1 MGLNIVATRK
11 YSLKG
16 FAQGWD
22 DCFVI
27 VKAANETQRKSY
39 ADKLLAMRSEMQ
51 VAIAEQDQ
59 AKIQKLGVE
68 LDEAADRAARE
79 FALELIQSG
88 RVMSTNDEG
97 VEELTSFDKDDVPA
111 VIEALGFAWVND
123 IVEVATGA
131 DRLKAKSS

>member
-39 ADKLLAMRSEMQ
+39 ADALLTMRSEMQ
-51 VAIAEQDQ
+51 LAIAEQDD
-59 AKIQKLGVE
+59 ARIQTLGTE
-68 LDEAADRAARE
+68 LDAAADKAVHE
-79 FALELIQSG
+79 FALELIQG
-88 RVMSTNDEG
+88 GKVMSTNDEG
-97 VEELTSFDKDDVPA
+97 VAELVSFNKDDAPA
-111 VIEALGFAWVND
+111 VVEALGFAWLND

-131 DRLKAKSS
+131 DRLKAKTK